1 MQKIAQQDDLKS
13 TLKTI
18 VSGTSL
24 ALLVSNAW
32 ADGVTNC
39 ALFKTAAC
47 K

>member
-1 MQKIAQQDDLKS
+1 MQKKAQQDDLKS

-24 ALLVSNAW
+24 ALLMRNAW
-32 ADGVTNC
+32 AEWVTNY
-39 ALFKTAAC
+39 ASFQTSDC